1 MSLAH
6 EISAMETEIETLR
19 AENNVQRQHIGV
31 LEFENEQ
38 LRRANARIMGERD
51 VFLRRSESIKGLLDQ
66 TGAMLVNSMRKFH
79 ESEREL
85 QEQQQG
91 SDKPR
96 LEQVNDRAA

>member
-6 EISAMETEIETLR
+6 DISAMETEVETLR
-19 AENNVQRQHIGV
+19 AENSVQRQHIGV

-38 LRRANARIMGERD
+38 LRRSNDKIMAERD
-51 VFLRRSESIKGLLDQ
+51 VFLRRSEAIKGLLDQ

-85 QEQQQG
+85 QEQRG
-91 SDKPR
+91 EGKPR
-96 LEQVNDRAA
+96 LEHS